1 VGEKMDNFEKI
12 FGKTAQMTVL
22 KNLIEHQNDL
32 TYLSR
37 IAKETGLSHV
47 SVSKVI
53 KPLVRS
59 GIVVEKPMGKHIRTF
74 YVNTESEVANLII
87 NFYNKINQIIAY
99 RENSC
104 SLERQ

>member
-1 VGEKMDNFEKI
+1 MDSLEEI

-37 IAKETGLSHV
+37 IAKETGLSQV

-53 KPLVRS
+53 KPLVR
-59 GIVVEKPMGKHIRTF
+59 
-74 YVNTESEVANLII
+74 
-87 NFYNKINQIIAY
+87 
-99 RENSC
+99 
-104 SLERQ
+104 